1 MTTRGA
7 VNDRALEDSRTL
19 LGHPKGL
26 YVLFLTEMWERFS
39 FYGVRAL
46 LIFYLTQRFHF
57 TDNGAFTIYGN
68 YSALVYVYPLLGGML
83 ADRYFGYRKSVIYG
97 AILMMIG
104 HAGLV
109 LQEEYFTAGTA
120 TGSGLL

>member
-1 MTTRGA
+1 MPVRSE
-7 VNDRALEDSRTL
+7 VNDRPAEGSGTL
-19 LGHPKGL
+19 FGHPKGL

-68 YSALVYVYPLLGGML
+68 YSALVYLYPLIGGML
-83 ADRYFGYRKSVIYG
+83 ADRFFGYGKSVIYG
-97 AILMMIG
+97 AVLMIC
-104 HAGLV
+104 
-109 LQEEYFTAGTA
+109 
-120 TGSGLL
+120 